1 MVPTG
6 VARYKVL
13 VSLPQPALLIDAA
26 EWYLDE
32 AWQGHLATRHWR
44 RLPARADVAM
54 RRALDLTRQAGLR
67 ATFLVPAGIVERA
80 AELLT
85 ELLEDGHDVGLS
97 VRGPCPLDQIAPA
110 DRRRYRD
117 AWREELAAL
126 ERVIGRGVHGF
137 GAAWTVA
144 AAAERWWHPVLEEL
158 GFAYDATPSRGVDPE
173 VVALDGRRV
182 ACVRL
187 FAWELDGEQPSLMGL
202 PDELRAA
209 HAARIAGAAD
219 RFVDAGRVADRSVA
233 DHLALAVK
241 APGPPPPPLELE
253 APARARAGVKR
264 LGIVVPLKDE
274 AEGLPSLFLELEI
287 LARALADVADC
298 EFVVVDDGS
307 VDQTWPLLERLA
319 RNRRRFRLAR
329 HGVNRGVAAA
339 IRTGMLAT
347 DAEVVAS
354 IDGDLSYDPME
365 LRHMLPMIEAADV
378 VTSSPYHPRG
388 SVQNVPGWRLF
399 LSKTLS
405 RAYRALLGS
414 DVFTWTSCF
423 RVYRRSAVIDL
434 PLSNLGFLGTA
445 ELLIRVLRRGGC
457 VVEHPCTLEA
467 RLLGSSKMRVARVVL
482 GHLRLLAQ
490 VAMRRVK

>member
-1 MVPTG
+1 MVPAG

-13 VSLPQPALLIDAA
+13 VSLPPPALLIDAA

-44 RLPARADVAM
+44 RLPARADVAIGRARDLM
-54 RRALDLTRQAGLR
+54 RREGLR
-67 ATFLVPAGIVERA
+67 ATFLVPAGIVARA

-85 ELLEDGHDVGLS
+85 GLLEDGHDVGLS
-97 VRGPCPLDQIAPA
+97 VRCPCPLDQIEPA

-117 AWREELAAL
+117 AWHDELAAL

-137 GAAWTVA
+137 GAAWTVS
-144 AAAERWWHPVLEEL
+144 AAAERWWHPLLREL
-158 GFAYDATPSRGVDPE
+158 GFAYDATPARGAEPGVF
-173 VVALDGRRV
+173 ALDGGRV

-187 FAWELDGEQPSLMGL
+187 SAWELDAEQPSLMGL

-209 HAARIAGAAD
+209 HAARIVGAAD
-219 RFVDAGRVADRSVA
+219 RFADAGRVASGSVA
-233 DHLALAVK
+233 DHLKLAVK
-241 APGPPPPPLELE
+241 AAGPPPPPLEPE
-253 APARARAGVKR
+253 APAAARAGVKR

-287 LARALADVADC
+287 LARALADVAEC

-329 HGVNRGVAAA
+329 HGANRGVAAA

-378 VTSSPYHPRG
+378 VTSSPYHPEG
-388 SVQNVPGWRLF
+388 AVQNVPEWRLF

-434 PLSNLGFLGTA
+434 PLTNRGFLGTA